1 MENGLEKG
9 QKSIKKI
16 ALAHD
21 FLVTWGGAE
30 RVFQMFAEMYP
41 EAPIYT
47 LFYDET
53 LVRERFP
60 GREIRTSF
68 LQKFPKWLRETHYL
82 MPLYPVAVETLDLR
96 DFDTVLS
103 SSGAWMKG
111 LVTRLYTKHISYL
124 HSPMRFVWDTFHEY
138 PAFKSGFKFSKR
150 LVVSYL
156 RLWDKEAADRP
167 DVILVNSEYTKKR
180 VEKYYRRK
188 SNIVYPPLVLKGQV
202 GIKNSSQI
210 TQPFLVVAR
219 LLASKHIDIVIEA
232 FNKLGLPLTII
243 GTGKEEKYL
252 RSIAEKN
259 ITFLGAVDDKVLQE
273 TYQNSR
279 AVIQPSEE
287 DFGLVALE
295 ALSFG
300 VPVIA
305 YKEGAVREII
315 VPGKTGE
322 LFDDLVPESIADGVR
337 RFIAEENQYDTTSF
351 DRTTFTREKFEMEI
365 RLAVASSSS

>member
-1 MENGLEKG
+1 MEHGLEKA
-9 QKSIKKI
+9 QKSTKRI

-60 GREIRTSF
+60 GREIRTTF

-82 MPLYPVAVETLDLR
+82 MPLYPIAVETLDLR

-124 HSPMRFVWDTFHEY
+124 HSPMRFVWDTYHEH
-138 PAFKSGFKFSKR
+138 PGFKSGFKFLKR
-150 LVVSYL
+150 LLISYL

-167 DVILVNSEYTKKR
+167 DVILVNSGYTAKR
-180 VEKYYRRK
+180 VAKYYHREGK
-188 SNIVYPPLVLKGQV
+188 IIYPPVSFGE
-202 GIKNSSQI
+202 NSVIAPTPQEKQS
-210 TQPFLVVAR
+210 FLVVAR
-219 LLASKHIDIVIEA
+219 LTASKHVDIVIEA

-252 RSIAEKN
+252 RSIAGKN
-259 ITFLGAVDDKVLQE
+259 IIFLGAVDDQTLLDM
-273 TYQNSR
+273 YRNSR
-279 AVIQPSEE
+279 ALIQPSEE

-295 ALSFG
+295 ALSCG

-305 YKEGAVREII
+305 YKEGAVREI
-315 VPGKTGE
+315 VAPGKTGE
-322 LFDDLVPESIADGVR
+322 LFDDLVSESIADGVR
-337 RFIAEENQYDTTSF
+337 HFIAKENQYDTASF
-351 DRTTFTREKFEMEI
+351 DRATFTREKFETEI
-365 RLAVASSSS
+365 RSAVTLSSS